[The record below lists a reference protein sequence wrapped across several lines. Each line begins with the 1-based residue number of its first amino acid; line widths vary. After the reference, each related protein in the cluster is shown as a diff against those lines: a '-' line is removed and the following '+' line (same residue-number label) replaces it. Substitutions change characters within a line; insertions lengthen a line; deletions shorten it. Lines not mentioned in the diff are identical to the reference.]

1 MGNSKSRPADRKE
14 SNTTPRSL
22 YFFNNKQQ
30 PSTTVLAPVRPR
42 TICELPNSYN
52 VYRDDLM
59 RKKISHDELEK
70 LSTRISRNADQLA
83 LKRQEDELHRINLDK
98 IRTYSRF
105 CTSREI
111 PKPTPSIL
119 SLSSIRPHLQKIR
132 EHDFKFFPVKTVRPE
147 LTDKILVQI
156 REALIPYPPNEALVE
171 IDGGNLLRKDFQTLQ
186 GLNWLNDEIINA
198 YMSLMVLRGR
208 KSGYK
213 KVYAFNTFF
222 YPKLK
227 DSGYSSIRRWTRKV
241 DIFTYDF
248 ILVPVHLGNH
258 WCLAF
263 INFIDKTISYYD
275 SLGGQV
281 GGCCD
286 RLLQYLKEESY
297 DKKKQDFDGEVW
309 KLIDAYSYSIPQQK
323 NCSDCGVF
331 ACTYAEHLTRQAK
344 LDFSQ
349 DDMPYFRKKMVYEL
363 ITKEILE

>member
-1 MGNSKSRPADRKE
+1 MGNSNSQQSERKE
-14 SNTTPRSL
+14 PIAPTRPGFLLFKASQTL
-22 YFFNNKQQ
+22 L
-30 PSTTVLAPVRPR
+30 PSTSQRSNFEVPK
-42 TICELPNSYN
+42 SYQ
-52 VYRDDLM
+52 VYRDDLL
-59 RKKISHDELEK
+59 RKKIRPEELER
-70 LSTRISRNADQLA
+70 LSTRLSQNADQLA
-83 LKRQEDELHRINLDK
+83 LRQKDEQLHKINLEK
-98 IRTYSRF
+98 IKEYSRL
-105 CTSREI
+105 CTQREP
-111 PKPTPSIL
+111 PKPTPSRYSIYN
-119 SLSSIRPHLQKIR
+119 IRPTLEKFK
-132 EHDFKFFPVKTVRPE
+132 EHDLKFFPTKTERPE
-147 LTDKILVQI
+147 LTPKILIQI
-156 REALIPYPPNEALVE
+156 NEALRPYPSDEALVD
-171 IDGGNLLRKDFQTLQ
+171 IDGVSLLRKDFQTLQ

-198 YMSLMVLRGR
+198 YMSLIVMRGR

-227 DSGYSSIRRWTRKV
+227 DSGYNSIRRWTRKV
-241 DIFTYDF
+241 DIFTYDL

-275 SLGGQV
+275 SLGGHV

-309 KLIDAYSYSIPQQK
+309 KLIDAYHRRIPQQK

-331 ACTYAEHLTRQAK
+331 ACTYAEHLTRQAR

-349 DDMPYFRKKMVYEL
+349 DEMPYFRRKMVYEL
-363 ITKEILE
+363 LKKEILE